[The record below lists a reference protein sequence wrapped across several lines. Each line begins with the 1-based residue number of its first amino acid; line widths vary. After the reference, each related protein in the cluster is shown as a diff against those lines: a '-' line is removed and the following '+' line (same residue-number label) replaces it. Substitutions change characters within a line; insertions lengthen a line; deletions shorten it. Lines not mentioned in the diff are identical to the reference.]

1 MSFFR
6 QFDQVKLFSQR
17 DFTLIYSKN
26 SDFSIPE
33 IWSVLVVMKKGLILS
48 CQDAIIFAKYDNVFK
63 IKGSNPPI
71 KGGHNG

>member
-6 QFDQVKLFSQR
+6 QLDQVKLFSPKK
-17 DFTLIYSKN
+17 FKIIYSKN

-33 IWSVLVVMKKGLILS
+33 IWSVLAIKKDGLILS
-48 CQDAIIFAKYDNVFK
+48 CQDAIIFTEFNNVFK

-71 KGGHNG
+71 QGE